1 MSTAIRPLPQQEGS
15 PHDIQPHT
23 TNSQQL
29 ELGGG
34 SEGGMEA
41 KGAPPAKR
49 HHDLTV
55 PIKPPSESNKN
66 AFSSSSSIGKCHGTT
81 IFASR
86 SARSGSTTST
96 RSNPT
101 NGKGQQQKPIGVLKA
116 DRRYSRSPDTIG
128 ATAATVRA
136 VAEGTSYSV
145 ASSEFAVASAAVGSS
160 ARTSR
165 SAISG
170 ITTISGDDTETGDTS
185 GSDGFENGRNAGGR
199 GGMSGN
205 LLEPGGTHQITSVD
219 DLERRFAVL
228 AGDGGDSCARTN
240 IDFRGVRSCGSD
252 QSGGDG
258 RNNRTPDST
267 TFGTTTAPVPKETT
281 QTSPKITMLPLMTR
295 QEQVKQI
302 QVQRELLE
310 ERSSHP
316 NKIRNPFGRPLP
328 RYVYII
334 HTTSLYMYLAIVH
347 ECEDTPH
354 VRVFYF

>member
-29 ELGGG
+29 ELGEG

-41 KGAPPAKR
+41 KGSPPAKR
-49 HHDLTV
+49 HHDFTV

-66 AFSSSSSIGKCHGTT
+66 AFSSSSSSFGKCQGTT

-96 RSNPT
+96 LSNPT
-101 NGKGQQQKPIGVLKA
+101 NGQRQQQKPIGVLKA

-128 ATAATVRA
+128 ATAAAVRA

-185 GSDGFENGRNAGGR
+185 DSDGFENGRNAGGR

-228 AGDGGDSCARTN
+228 AGDGGDSCARTD

-267 TFGTTTAPVPKETT
+267 TFGTTTAPAPKE
-281 QTSPKITMLPLMTR
+281 
-295 QEQVKQI
+295 
-302 QVQRELLE
+302 LLK

-316 NKIRNPFGRPLP
+316 DKIRNPFGRPLP
-328 RYVYII
+328 RYVY
-334 HTTSLYMYLAIVH
+334 